1 MGVSMPIPQDRLN
14 AFCVKWKVAELS
26 LFGSVLR
33 DDFTAS
39 SDVDVL
45 VRFAPGAVHDASSD
59 AAMQTELESL
69 FGRRV
74 DLVESEVLVN
84 PFRRHEILKTRRV
97 IYAA

>member
-1 MGVSMPIPQDRLN
+1 MVAQVPIPNDRLA
-14 AFCVKWKVAELS
+14 AFCQRWKVAELS

-33 DDFTAS
+33 DDFAPS

-45 VRFAPGAVHDASSD
+45 VRFAPGVMHDAQADSD
-59 AAMQTELESL
+59 MQTELESI

-74 DLVESEVLVN
+74 DLIESDLLTN
-84 PFRRHEILKTRRV
+84 PFRRHEIFKTKRI